1 MPGSDALL
9 ALSSVELRRLIG
21 TKEISPVELLELC
34 IERIA
39 HINPAVNAITAT
51 CYERAR
57 KEAQAAETAVLK
69 GEPLG
74 ILHMTIYTKRLKALD
89 VREISGPEA
98 GRVRM
103 RSLRWPG
110 RTAI

>member
-74 ILHMTIYTKRLKALD
+74 ILHGLPTGIKDLEETGGLLTTFGSQLY
-89 VREISGPEA
+89 
-98 GRVRM
+98 
-103 RSLRWPG
+103 RSEEHNV
-110 RTAI
+110 